1 MPTTTKTKAKAKPA
15 KTTKKSTAKTVKRK
29 TGGIASKHA
38 KTEVQSVLFDNK
50 KFTPRQSG
58 SWLHSHGFKQTGV
71 DKTANKLRYRQTSP
85 KKYAKFVT
93 KEITPGIS
101 FVLGIKN
108 PA

>member
-1 MPTTTKTKAKAKPA
+1 MTATTKAKAKPA
-15 KTTKKSTAKTVKRK
+15 KAKPAKAKATKRK
-29 TGGIASKHA
+29 TGGVASKHA

-85 KKYAKFVT
+85 KKYTKFAT

-101 FVLGIKN
+101 FVLGIK
-108 PA
+108 